1 MNNTNSDHNLIEKQ
15 FEAIFKFSYDGIWI
29 CDGGGTILRCN
40 PAAEHINH
48 IKAAEVVGKH
58 ISVLVTGGVVDR
70 TVTEEVLREKRQFTV
85 MQYCPRTGKK
95 LLVTGSPIIND
106 SGEIAFVV
114 TNDRDIT
121 DLDRLRHRLLEHEAR
136 SRRFQEELQRRDK
149 ESALHSRLLGR
160 SSTSMQRLLATA
172 ANVANFKINLF
183 ISGES
188 GTGKTMLAETI
199 HQLSP
204 RRDKPFVRVDCG
216 SIPSNLFESELFGY
230 ESGAFTGARS
240 AGKMGLFEMAD
251 GGTLFLD
258 ELADVPL
265 EVQHKLLRFIE
276 KGELIRVGGTK
287 VREVDVRL
295 ISATNRDLD
304 EEVAAGRFR
313 DDLYYRVRVVP
324 LSLPPLRERQE
335 DLPFLINQFLMRFCK
350 QYGTQKTLSAP
361 ALEALIAYDWPGNV
375 RELENLMERLA
386 VMGPGEVIEM
396 NDLPQRIQQH
406 EAGVDFV
413 PMFSGKNLKEATAKF
428 QRMLIQ
434 ATLDREGTQVRA
446 AKALGVSQATIARKL
461 AKSHTDI
468 SA

>member
-1 MNNTNSDHNLIEKQ
+1 MSKSSLIEKQ
-15 FEAIFKFSYDGIWI
+15 FEAIFQYSYDGIWI
-29 CDGGGTILRCN
+29 CDGKGTILRCN
-40 PAAEHINH
+40 PAAEQIND
-48 IKAAEVVGKH
+48 IKASDVVGKH
-58 ISVLVTGGVVDR
+58 ISVLVTGGVVDH
-70 TVTEEVLREKRQFTV
+70 TVTEEVLSEKRQITV
-85 MQYCPRTGKK
+85 MQYSPRTRKK
-95 LLVTGSPIIND
+95 LLVTGSPIINEA
-106 SGEIAFVV
+106 GEIAFVV

-136 SRRFQEELQRRDK
+136 TRRFQEELQRRDQ
-149 ESALHSRLLGR
+149 ESALHTQLLGH
-160 SSTSMQRLLATA
+160 SSSAMQRLLATA

-199 HQLSP
+199 HKLSP

-216 SIPSNLFESELFGY
+216 SIPANLFESELFGY
-230 ESGAFTGARS
+230 EPGAFTGARS
-240 AGKMGLFEMAD
+240 VGKMGLFEMAD

-265 EVQHKLLRFIE
+265 ETQHKLLRFIE
-276 KGELIRVGGTK
+276 KGELFRVGGTK
-287 VREVDVRL
+287 LLNLDVRL

-304 EEVAAGRFR
+304 QEVAAGRFR

-335 DLPFLINQFLMRFCK
+335 DLPFLINEFLKRFCE

-361 ALEALIAYDWPGNV
+361 ALEALLKYDWPGNV

-386 VMGPGEVIEM
+386 VTGQGRIIELP
-396 NDLPQRIQQH
+396 DLPRRVRHH
-406 EAGVDFV
+406 ETDLDFV
-413 PMFSGKNLKEATAKF
+413 PMFSGQDLKEATAKF
-428 QRMLIQ
+428 QQILIQ
-434 ATLDREGTQVRA
+434 ATLEREGTQNRA

-461 AKSHTDI
+461 AQDPPDNNK
-468 SA
+468 